1 MHTKLARIGQRWQV
15 EATGVKMQI
24 NKRVDN
30 KIISFDIDV
39 TVFLGEG
46 LGTLLCK
53 LRRKHHDKY
62 GSDHCWYCGCC
73 IEHLK
78 VNCEY

>member
-1 MHTKLARIGQRWQV
+1 MPTLLARAWIGWQM
-15 EATGVKMQI
+15 EASGIKMNI

-30 KIISFDIDV
+30 KIISFDIEF

-46 LGTLLCK
+46 LGILLCK
-53 LRRKHHDKY
+53 LRKKHHDKY
-62 GSDHCWYCGCC
+62 GSDHCWYCGTC